1 MASVQHVLSA
11 AARRFKRHALV
22 AAGMCCDTVD
32 PTETMLYD
40 MAVCSPADFELV
52 RLG

>member
-1 MASVQHVLSA
+1 MTRAQHVLSA
-11 AARRFKRHALV
+11 AARTFKGHALA
-22 AAGMCCDTVD
+22 AAGIRCDTVD

-40 MAVCSPADFELV
+40 MAACSPADFELV